1 MLCSSRETGAREM
14 ATLLRRQGR
23 CWRRGRG
30 LPRFFGSALQRR
42 RATMAEQAQANKDS
56 AFIDWTWAANPWR
69 HGEEGGGLG
78 RVADK
83 FGLILLSTPMSRELL
98 DATWSMT
105 GRHIVADGGAKVLL
119 ATAPELLPD
128 LIVGDFDSA
137 PEAVLQAY
145 REKGV
150 EVRDLSHDQD
160 STDLEKCLQA
170 AKEAGCER
178 VCVVG
183 QFAGVEGRLDHTF
196 AAMNAMHKAAHVQE
210 ICVAMVSDDC
220 ICALLRE
227 GRHRLGGFAAPP
239 SSCGLVPL
247 GGPVKASTKGL
258 QWDVEDADLEWGG
271 LISTSNCLD
280 SNGDGFVWVD
290 TTGPLLWMCSR
301 ARPKV
306 E

>member
-1 MLCSSRETGAREM
+1 MLCSSPETVAREM

-23 CWRRGRG
+23 CWRRGRCV
-30 LPRFFGSALQRR
+30 PRGFGSALQRH

-56 AFIDWTWAANPWR
+56 AFIDWTWAALPWR

-150 EVRDLSHDQD
+150 EVQDLSHDQD
-160 STDLEKCLQA
+160 TTDLEKCLQA

-183 QFAGVEGRLDHTF
+183 QF
-196 AAMNAMHKAAHVQE
+196 
-210 ICVAMVSDDC
+210 
-220 ICALLRE
+220 
-227 GRHRLGGFAAPP
+227 
-239 SSCGLVPL
+239 
-247 GGPVKASTKGL
+247 
-258 QWDVEDADLEWGG
+258 
-271 LISTSNCLD
+271 
-280 SNGDGFVWVD
+280 
-290 TTGPLLWMCSR
+290 
-301 ARPKV
+301 
-306 E
+306 